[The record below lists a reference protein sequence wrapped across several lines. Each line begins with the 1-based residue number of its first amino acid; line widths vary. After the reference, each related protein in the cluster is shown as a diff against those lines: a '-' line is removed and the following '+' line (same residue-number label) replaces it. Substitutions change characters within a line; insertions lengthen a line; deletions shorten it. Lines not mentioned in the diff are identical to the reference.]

1 MSILCHGDF
10 VMLMLALLTSI
21 ALWEWCGLETL
32 KHVEYT
38 DGTWPPPW
46 STDVSVSCA
55 LEKHLFSKALH
66 SVPRVSTR
74 SILLSALFRSSV
86 P

>member
-38 DGTWPPPW
+38 DGTM
-46 STDVSVSCA
+46 A
-55 LEKHLFSKALH
+55 
-66 SVPRVSTR
+66 
-74 SILLSALFRSSV
+74 SSMV
-86 P
+86 N